1 MLKIKLRNK
10 KKRKN
15 ISIGIFLIIIIFTV
29 SISLINRSVN
39 FVDLNN
45 TQRSIDNRDTP
56 KISAFWASINIT
68 NYQLNN
74 TRHLHN
80 DSITIKGNL
89 KYNNGTGV
97 NFTDVAIFVDNILYP
112 QFNNITNLNGDFQ
125 INFRIPFSFDV
136 FSLSG
141 YKIQANVTDA
151 SRGNVFKENFL
162 TIFANATSVFDI
174 TNRENILKIPG
185 EDFRIEGFLRFDNIN
200 GNGIPDAQINYNW
213 YNSTDKW
220 PTGSFFTNSFNGFFS
235 MDLQIPFDAY
245 LPKIHLNLSYSGE
258 FQGLE
263 RIIGNSGIVIP
274 NVILFSDIIFV
285 WNMVSKAS
293 EGENITITGEI
304 FSRNN
309 STLKIYNRTLV
320 IRYDGTQI
328 DTTETDANGVFTYTY
343 TIPSGIG
350 NKSIQVDLVNTAG
363 IQLRSINYINITAGA
378 AYNPSGPGGLPPF
391 LVFSLIFFPILAVII
406 GVLAVLGYRFYK
418 KQEKESRVVNIPLES
433 KLINL
438 KILKDSGR
446 LEESI
451 SYLFNA
457 IYMDLINA
465 KYGRVRKEN
474 ETIRDFAIIS
484 VKELRLTPAA
494 VYPFIQRV
502 EAIIYAKPFKI
513 TENDFYNT
521 CELFSPIYFQLTGF
535 NFTLNF

>member
-1 MLKIKLRNK
+1 MFKIKLRNK

-80 DSITIKGNL
+80 DSITIKGSL

-97 NFTDVAIFVDNILYP
+97 QFTEVAIFVDNVLYP
-112 QFNNITNLNGDFQ
+112 FNNITNLNGDFQ

-185 EDFRIEGFLRFDNIN
+185 EDFKIEGFLRFDNIN

-213 YNSTDKW
+213 YNSTNIW
-220 PTGSFFTNSFNGFFS
+220 PTSSFFTNSFNGFFS

-263 RIIGNSGIVIP
+263 RIIGNSGIIIP

-285 WNMVSKAS
+285 WNMVSEAS
-293 EGENITITGEI
+293 EGDNITITGEI

-320 IRYDGTQI
+320 IRYNGEQI
-328 DTTETDANGVFTYTY
+328 NTTETDANGVFTYTY

-350 NKSIQVDLVNTAG
+350 NKSIQVDLVNNAG

>member
-1 MLKIKLRNK
+1 
-10 KKRKN
+10 
-15 ISIGIFLIIIIFTV
+15 
-29 SISLINRSVN
+29 
-39 FVDLNN
+39 
-45 TQRSIDNRDTP
+45 
-56 KISAFWASINIT
+56 
-68 NYQLNN
+68 
-74 TRHLHN
+74 
-80 DSITIKGNL
+80 
-89 KYNNGTGV
+89 
-97 NFTDVAIFVDNILYP
+97 
-112 QFNNITNLNGDFQ
+112 
-125 INFRIPFSFDV
+125 V

-213 YNSTDKW
+213 YNSTNIW
-220 PTGSFFTNSFNGFFS
+220 PTSSFFTNSFNGFFS

-285 WNMVSKAS
+285 WNMGSEAS
-293 EGENITITGEI
+293 EGDNITITGEI